1 MEMFKMMRKGERG
14 FTLIE
19 LLIVIAIIGVLAAIA
34 VPGFLR
40 AQKRS
45 KTKACIANMKLIH
58 DAIVRYMNDTGVDF
72 KATTVSPDTDGKI
85 LITSPEKYL
94 ESAPQCPEG
103 GTGDYYSASGNYST
117 GTVTVTC
124 PNGPFGS
131 NAYPDHVY
139 SP

>member
-1 MEMFKMMRKGERG
+1 MFKMKKGERG

-58 DAIVRYMNDTGVDF
+58 DAIVRYMNDTGKDFSAATVDSSS
-72 KATTVSPDTDGKI
+72 V
-85 LITSPEKYL
+85 LVTSEEKYL

-124 PNGPFGS
+124 PNVET
-131 NAYPDHVY
+131 YKDHVY

>member
-1 MEMFKMMRKGERG
+1 MFKVKMRKGERG

-58 DAIVRYMNDTGVDF
+58 DAIIRYMNDTGKDF
-72 KATTVSPDTDGKI
+72 NATTVDSSNI
-85 LITSPEKYL
+85 LVTSEEKYL

-124 PNGPFGS
+124 PNV
-131 NAYPDHVY
+131 ATYTDHVY

>member
-1 MEMFKMMRKGERG
+1 MEMFKMMKKGERG

-58 DAIVRYMNDTGVDF
+58 DAIVRYMNDTGKDFSAATVDSSS
-72 KATTVSPDTDGKI
+72 V
-85 LITSPEKYL
+85 LVTSEEKYL

-124 PNGPFGS
+124 PNV
-131 NAYPDHVY
+131 ATYPDHVY

>member
-1 MEMFKMMRKGERG
+1 MEMFKMMKKGERG

-58 DAIVRYMNDTGVDF
+58 DAIVRYMNDTGKDFSAATVDSSS
-72 KATTVSPDTDGKI
+72 V
-85 LITSPEKYL
+85 LVTSPEKYL

-124 PNGPFGS
+124 PNV
-131 NAYPDHVY
+131 ATYPDHVY

>member
-1 MEMFKMMRKGERG
+1 MHRMKRGEKG

-58 DAIVRYMNDTGVDF
+58 DAIVRYMNDTGLDF
-72 KATTVSPDTDGKI
+72 ASTTVGANNV
-85 LITSPEKYL
+85 LVTSPEKYL

-103 GTGDYYSASGNYST
+103 GTGDYYSAQGVYNT

-124 PNGPFGS
+124 PNV
-131 NAYPDHVY
+131 ATYTDHVY